1 MEQKLIKKEPL
12 GKGFYVY
19 VSGHHTFGTDA
30 VLLNNFAKATAKDK
44 MVDLGTGCGIIPLL
58 SLRDKPLK
66 SAIGVDI
73 SKEATDLAQK
83 TKDELGLENFT
94 VVNSDLKDLKGK
106 VDFGCHTLVTC
117 NPPYKAPNAGLKNP
131 DSVIEVARHEVA
143 CTLRDIIEVGAK
155 LLQTSGRF
163 CMCHRPERLAELM
176 SLMSEYKVEP
186 KRLRLVCQRKG
197 EEPWLVLV
205 EGRRCGKT
213 GLRIEPTLYVEEN
226 GDFSKEMIEI
236 YGVYK
241 EAYLI

>member
-1 MEQKLIKKEPL
+1 MEQRLIKKEPL

-30 VLLNNFAKATAKDK
+30 VLLNSFARATAKDK

-58 SLRDKPLK
+58 TLRDKPLK
-66 SAIGVDI
+66 RAIGVDI
-73 SKEATDLAQK
+73 SKEATDLAEKAKQ
-83 TKDELGLENFT
+83 ELALEKLT

-106 VDFGCHTLVTC
+106 VEFGCHTLVTC

-131 DSVIEVARHEVA
+131 DSVIEVARHEVK

-163 CMCHRPERLAELM
+163 CICHRPERLAELM

-226 GDFSKEMIEI
+226 GNFSKEMIEI

-241 EAYLI
+241 EAYLT